1 MSLSREEVLHIA
13 QLARIGLTDADVQKF
28 QEQLS
33 HILDQFAA
41 LRRIDTTGVPP
52 TTFALPL
59 ENVWR
64 EDIVQPSLPVED
76 VLANAP
82 AREGDF
88 IRVRRVLEWLALN
101 VGHATAA
108 ALALLAGVASA
119 PRSG

>member
-88 IRVRRVLEWLALN
+88 IRVRRVLE
-101 VGHATAA
+101 
-108 ALALLAGVASA
+108 
-119 PRSG
+119 